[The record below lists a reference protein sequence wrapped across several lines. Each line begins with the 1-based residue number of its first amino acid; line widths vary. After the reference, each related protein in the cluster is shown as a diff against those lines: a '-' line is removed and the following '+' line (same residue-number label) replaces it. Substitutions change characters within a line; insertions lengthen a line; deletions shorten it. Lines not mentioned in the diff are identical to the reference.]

1 MRTHTADQERALRS
15 HRRPTTV
22 WFAGLAFALWVSV
35 LACGFAAMGRY
46 EFTPGNEGPRAA
58 DWPGG
63 AAIPR
68 DATKPTLVVFAHPR
82 CPCTRAT
89 LDELERIVAR
99 APEAAA
105 FHVCF
110 TRPAGTAEDFAHGSL
125 FHRARSIPGVT
136 VAVDDGGIE
145 AERFGARTSGDA
157 VLYSANGELLF
168 HGGITGSRGHA
179 GENEGQ
185 AAVVEILSGGAP
197 ASKDTCVFGCPLQSH
212 SS

>member
-1 MRTHTADQERALRS
+1 MLMHIAGQELS
-15 HRRPTTV
+15 LLSRRPRTIL
-22 WFAGLAFALWVSV
+22 WFAALALSLWVAV

-46 EFTPGNEGPRAA
+46 EFTPGDEGPRAA
-58 DWPGG
+58 NWP
-63 AAIPR
+63 ADTAIPL
-68 DATKPTLVVFAHPR
+68 DATKSTLVVFAHPR

-105 FHVCF
+105 YHVCF
-110 TRPAGTAEDFAHGSL
+110 TRPAGTTDDFHQGFL
-125 FHRARSIPGVT
+125 FEKARSIPGVS
-136 VAVDDGGIE
+136 VAIDDGGIE

-157 VLYSANGELLF
+157 VLYAPDGELLF

-185 AAVVEILSGGAP
+185 AAVIEILSGGAQ
-197 ASKDTCVFGCPLQSH
+197 AAKGTCVFGCPLR
-212 SS
+212 SSAL